1 MKPLFRDLRSH
12 LYRTMLLLDV
22 ESNHKEGISSIQR
35 GILRLWSRCHL
46 LLENA
51 PCIATVLEAKSVLDV
66 RLAGSLDV
74 NTCVS
79 LLRLSTFLRVEL
91 G

>member
-1 MKPLFRDLRSH
+1 MRPLFRDLRSH
-12 LYRTMLLLDV
+12 LYHTVLLLDV

-35 GILRLWSRCHL
+35 GILRLWNCCHL
-46 LLENA
+46 LLGNA
-51 PCIATVLEAKSVLDV
+51 PCIATVLEANSVLDV

-74 NTCVS
+74 NTSVS
-79 LLRLSTFLRVEL
+79 LLRLSTFLRVEP